1 MAKLVLSDFNEPLL
15 LRRNSVLTNPR
26 FVYILSLVSR
36 SMNVAVMNTWSRECV
51 VVSLTILITFM
62 IVCYFI

>member
-15 LRRNSVLTNPR
+15 LRRNSLLTNPR
-26 FVYILSLVSR
+26 LVSR
-36 SMNVAVMNTWSRECV
+36 SMNVAVMNTWSGECV